1 MRGLRVLAV
10 LLTLICVAAGT
21 NAEIPI
27 PRSPSHWA
35 TDTTGFLK
43 PQTVDDLDARLHAY
57 QTETG
62 HQVLVYVAPTTGTTP
77 TEDWTVRAFA
87 RWKVGRKGL
96 DDGLILFVF
105 PTDRKVRIEVGY
117 GLEQS
122 VPDATA
128 ARIIRDTITPKIRA
142 GQPDEAVT
150 AGVDQILG
158 AIGGTAPTTGEAAS
172 GKAGAGGGGTTR
184 PIPQSTPLI
193 DSSPDRNAGEVFGQ
207 AIGIIIGILV
217 SIGVVWFIIWLVAKL
232 PDPPATYVSSHDS
245 GGWRLAG
252 MILGDVIGGV
262 ASAGFSGGGGMSGG
276 GGATGSW

>member
-1 MRGLRVLAV
+1 MRGLRVLLA
-10 LLTLICVAAGT
+10 LLTLICVGAGT

-122 VPDATA
+122 VPDAIA

-142 GQPDEAVT
+142 GQPDEAVV
-150 AGVDQILG
+150 AGVDRIIG
-158 AIGGTAPTTGEAAS
+158 AISGTAPTTGEAAS
-172 GKAGAGGGGTTR
+172 GKAGASSVSEPR
-184 PIPQSTPLI
+184 PVAHSADT
-193 DSSPDRNAGEVFGQ
+193 DSSPNGRVGEVSGE
-207 AIGIIIGILV
+207 AIGIIIGVLV
-217 SIGVVWFIIWLVAKL
+217 AIGVIWFLIWLAAKL

-245 GGWRLAG
+245 GGWGLAG